1 MRTLLRDTPLSLRLT
16 ALYVAILIAVLG
28 ILGSVIYVQVESS
41 LLHDVRERNVNGAM
55 KTIDRLFSVRRGGN
69 VPGIGGGDAIP
80 PYGGT
85 PVSGGG
91 AGAGASGSVGEGP
104 PPEASRLNG
113 ILMEVSSRETTAQI
127 FGTDCTV
134 LAAPT
139 LSIADQPLAPPCD
152 VGEIRNALRGSS
164 DPKIIG
170 TEGARKMVLLVPINP
185 NSTTPAVLQ
194 LTTSLGAADSL
205 LERLRWI
212 LLLGAGGAIIIGA
225 ALGVSVTRTALRPLA
240 RITATSELI
249 AAGDLGERTNL
260 PAGRDELG
268 RLATAFDR
276 MVDRLEG
283 TLRAQQ
289 QFVADASHEL
299 RTPLT
304 ALGGLIEMLLLGAD
318 RGDTKTVQRA
328 LRSAHAEIERLARL
342 VGDLLTLSRLDA
354 HPPLERR
361 AFDLAALV
369 AEVGEQTRY
378 IAGERTVSWRVAEP
392 LPVEGDPDR
401 LKQVLI
407 NLTGNAV
414 AFTTET
420 GFVTLRTMRRGD
432 RAIIEV
438 EDDGAGIAP
447 ADLPRL
453 FERFYRGDKARVR
466 RVDGGG
472 NGLGLSIARAIVEAH
487 GGTIDARSTI
497 GVGTTFT
504 IAIPMQQPTALV
516 GEPTLADSVTD
527 ADLAAAGRH
536 VP

>member
-1 MRTLLRDTPLSLRLT
+1 MRRLLRDTPLSLRLT
-16 ALYVAILIAVLG
+16 ALYVAILITVLG
-28 ILGSVIYVQVESS
+28 ILGGVTYVQVERF
-41 LLHDVRERNVNGAM
+41 LLRDVQERNLTGARNAIM
-55 KTIDRLFSVRRGGN
+55 RPAPFRRGNGF
-69 VPGIGGGDAIP
+69 PSTTGGGTLP
-80 PYGGT
+80 VYGAT

-91 AGAGASGSVGEGP
+91 PTSGNGEGQ
-104 PPEASRLNG
+104 ATDVNRLGG

-127 FGTDCTV
+127 FGADCTL
-134 LAAPT
+134 LAVATQAIP
-139 LSIADQPLAPPCD
+139 DQPTPPACD
-152 VGEIRNALRGSS
+152 VAEVQQSLAGPVA
-164 DPKIIG
+164 PKVLG
-170 TEGARKMVLLVPINP
+170 TEDARAMVLLVPLSLNGG
-185 NSTTPAVLQ
+185 TPGVLQ
-194 LTTSLGAADSL
+194 LTTSLGAADGL
-205 LERLRWI
+205 LARLRLI
-212 LLLGAGGAIIIGA
+212 LLLGASGAIVIGA

-354 HPPLERR
+354 HPPLDRCP
-361 AFDLAALV
+361 FDLAALV

-378 IAGERTVSWRVAEP
+378 IAGERTVSWQAAEP

-414 AFTTET
+414 AFTPET
-420 GFVTLRTMRRGD
+420 GTVTLRATRRD
-432 RAIIEV
+432 ERAIIEV
-438 EDDGAGIAP
+438 EDNGAGIDAV
-447 ADLPRL
+447 DLPRL
-453 FERFYRGDKARVR
+453 FERFYRGDKSRVR
-466 RVDGGG
+466 RADGGG
-472 NGLGLSIARAIVEAH
+472 NGLGLSIARAIIEAH
-487 GGTIDARSTI
+487 GGTIGARSTF
-497 GVGTTFT
+497 GAGTTFT
-504 IAIPMQQPTALV
+504 IAIPTQQPSLG
-516 GEPTLADSVTD
+516 GEPTS
-527 ADLAAAGRH
+527 
-536 VP
+536 